1 MVPKPPE
8 KICEFLEVG
17 KPASPVPA
25 LAGHESVTAPSRRR
39 SQRWPREGDGS
50 EAAQFCYTRSAD
62 GEARGLGQPERLGQ
76 QMSITITGQFRA

>member
-25 LAGHESVTAPSRRR
+25 LGGHRKCDSPLRRKPEVAPGRGWERGSSVLLH
-39 SQRWPREGDGS
+39 EVH
-50 EAAQFCYTRSAD
+50 
-62 GEARGLGQPERLGQ
+62 
-76 QMSITITGQFRA
+76 